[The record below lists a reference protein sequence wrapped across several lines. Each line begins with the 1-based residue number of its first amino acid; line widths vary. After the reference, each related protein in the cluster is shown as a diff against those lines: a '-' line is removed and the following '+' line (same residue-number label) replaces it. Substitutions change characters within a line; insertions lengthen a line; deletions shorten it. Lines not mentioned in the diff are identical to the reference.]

1 MAKAVADLHALASAI
16 AEAQL
21 PRSDDRA
28 AARVCEVCA
37 DALPC
42 DGAAMTVMSSDAGRQ
57 TVFASDEVVGRLESV
72 QYSLGEGPSLLAFTL
87 GRPVLVPDITTAS
100 AAGRWPGI
108 VGDVAH
114 LPICAVFCFPMR
126 LGVINVG
133 VCVLYRRTPGG
144 LSREELAF
152 VLEALD
158 LTTLALLEVR
168 EGSTR
173 KSLLDRW
180 LAVDG
185 RSRRQV
191 HQATGMLIAQLG
203 VPAEEAFARLRG
215 RAYADGRDIE
225 QIADDIVSRR
235 IRLEPDPA

>member
-1 MAKAVADLHALASAI
+1 MADLHALANAI

-21 PRSDDRA
+21 AGSDDRA
-28 AARVCEVCA
+28 ASLVCQACA

-57 TVFASDEVVGRLESV
+57 TVFASDEVVGLLESV
-72 QYSLGEGPSLLAFTL
+72 QYSLGEGPSLLAFRL
-87 GRPVLVPDITTAS
+87 GKPVLVPDITAPS
-100 AAGRWPGI
+100 VAGRWPGMI
-108 VGDVAH
+108 ADIAH
-114 LPICAVFCFPMR
+114 LPVCSVFCFPMR
-126 LGVINVG
+126 FGVINVG
-133 VCVLYRRTPGG
+133 ACLLYRRAPGG
-144 LSREELAF
+144 LGREELAF

-173 KSLLDRW
+173 ESLLDRW

-203 VPAEEAFARLRG
+203 VPAEQAFARLRG

-225 QIADDIVSRR
+225 QLADDIVHRR
-235 IRLEPDPA
+235 LRLEPDPT